1 MKGIG
6 IIMPTIAI
14 DGPIVSLRHPAFT
27 DGWRAFI
34 LSDSHLALDDERG
47 IPYRQHSQR
56 MAEYYTQAQT
66 HWEQTLAR
74 AVAEKVDHLFLLG
87 DMSSF
92 PSEAAVDYLSQ
103 TLQDT
108 GISYSYIAGNHD
120 CHYEGM
126 PGSEIALRKEW
137 CRRRL
142 APLYQGRQPLMHAE
156 THGGLRVVLIDN
168 SVYEI
173 LPEQRDFFRTQ
184 ITCGQPMILL
194 VHVPLYVP
202 GRSIFFG
209 CGHPKWC
216 AATDPYW
223 QIEGRERW
231 PENGHSACTYD
242 FHRDVFA
249 TPELLAIFAGHI
261 HRPSLDIYCGKMQNV
276 VPGLAEAGE
285 FTELRLYSETVLDQ

>member
-1 MKGIG
+1 MS
-6 IIMPTIAI
+6 TIAI
-14 DGPIVSLRHPAFT
+14 DGSVVSLRHHAFT

-47 IPYRQHSQR
+47 GPYRQYSQR
-56 MAEYYTQAQT
+56 MAGGYKPAQA

-92 PSEAAVDYLSQ
+92 PSEAAVAYLSR

-108 GISYSYIAGNHD
+108 GIAYSYIAGNHD
-120 CHYEGM
+120 WHYEGM
-126 PGSEIALRKEW
+126 PGSEIALRDEW

-173 LPEQRDFFRTQ
+173 LPAQRDFFRAQ
-184 ITCGQPMILL
+184 AALGQPLILL
-194 VHVPLYVP
+194 LHVPMYVP
-202 GRSIFFG
+202 GRSLFFG
-209 CGHPKWC
+209 CGHPQWC

-223 QIEGRERW
+223 QIEGREPW
-231 PENGHSACTYD
+231 PENGHNACTYE
-242 FHRDVFA
+242 FHREVFA

-261 HRPSLDIYCGKMQNV
+261 HKPSLDLHCGKAQIV
-276 VPGLAEAGE
+276 VPGLAAAGE
-285 FTELRLYSETVLDQ
+285 FMELRLCREPAAGQ

>member
-1 MKGIG
+1 MS
-6 IIMPTIAI
+6 TIAI
-14 DGPIVSLRHPAFT
+14 DGSVVRLRHPAFT

-47 IPYRQHSQR
+47 LPYRQHSQR
-56 MAEYYTQAQT
+56 MAGGYKQAQL
-66 HWEQTLAR
+66 HWEQALER

-87 DMSSF
+87 DMCSF

-103 TLQDT
+103 TLRDT
-108 GISYSYIAGNHD
+108 GIAYSYIAGNHD
-120 CHYEGM
+120 WHYEGM
-126 PGSEIALRKEW
+126 PGSEIALREEW

-142 APLYQGRQPLMHAE
+142 APLYQGRQPLMHTE
-156 THGGLRVVLIDN
+156 NHGGLRVVLIDN

-173 LPEQRDFFRTQ
+173 LPGQLDFFHAQ
-184 ITCGQPMILL
+184 VALGEPMILL

-202 GRSIFFG
+202 GRSVFFG
-209 CGHPKWC
+209 CGHPQWC

-242 FHRDVFA
+242 FHREVLA
-249 TPELLAIFAGHI
+249 TPELSIIFAGHI
-261 HRPSLDIYCGKMQNV
+261 HRRSLDVHGGKTQIV
-276 VPGLAEAGE
+276 VPGLAAAGE
-285 FTELRLYSETVLDQ
+285 FTELRLCGSAASGQEAPRLR